1 MADEDNR
8 SPAEIQQDIEATRAD
23 LDRTISAIERKLT
36 PGQIVDE
43 MFGYFNNR
51 PGSGGDLVYWL
62 RENPVPVIL
71 IGIGIAWLLL
81 GPRKQRPA
89 GYLPAPAGGGASS
102 VPMGPHGERRAPD
115 ASAEVARAPD
125 SAALGEDLRRPNSPD
140 MVNSDRLSGTAYDAG
155 TGDSTLPGAY
165 PSR

>member
-71 IGIGIAWLLL
+71 IGVGVAWLLF

-89 GYLPAPAGGGASS
+89 AYLPAPVLHGSS

-125 SAALGEDLRRPNSPD
+125 SAALGEDLRRANSPD
-140 MVNSDRLSGTAYDAG
+140 TSTSDRLSGAAYDG
-155 TGDSTLPGAY
+155 GSGDSTLPGAY
-165 PSR
+165 SPR